1 MTKYYPHAPRHRFSS
16 YLTWES
22 RIFVGL
28 LLTALG
34 LMLIRQ
40 PTAPWPWFDEGL
52 NVSAAAAIARDG
64 VYALPDAHGFRVL
77 DPAIQTGPTV
87 IVPIAVV
94 FQAFGAG
101 FLQAR
106 LVIVGF
112 ALIALA
118 SYWRLAQRLVGRRT
132 GLLAV
137 AFLLAGNPEPMASF
151 VPMSRQVLGEVPSLA
166 YLLLGMLIWLPA
178 VQRQSSKLAPFILA
192 GLAWGIALTTKSQVL
207 LTFPVAL
214 AAVAALDR
222 LYYRQARWRDFVLP
236 MAVAIGCV
244 AVWYLAQIAIAG
256 PALFQR
262 NAALLRE
269 GMQLH
274 VLGIDPAHWRN
285 ALRSI
290 WRTGFW
296 LWGIPAL
303 AWGVGQAR
311 QHTFSGLQ
319 HAAILSIALTM
330 LGWFMSLSIGW
341 ERYLFFPAALAPI
354 WLAGLL
360 RSIANE
366 WPASLPRKIGPPVT
380 ALLSAIFIIANGAHL
395 VYGIFALPDSGY
407 RAMRAFLQTSV
418 PHHSVIAS
426 WEWELSLDG
435 NHAFHHPPTEITNLY
450 TVYIQSGRVPPPD
463 LYDPLAAAPDYIL
476 VGNFNALTGA
486 YTATVKEHAELVASF
501 GVYQLFQVHD
511 QITQPLQ

>member
-1 MTKYYPHAPRHRFSS
+1 
-16 YLTWES
+16 
-22 RIFVGL
+22 
-28 LLTALG
+28 
-34 LMLIRQ
+34 MLIRQ
-40 PTAPWPWFDEGL
+40 PAAPWPWFDEGL

-64 VYALPDAHGFRVL
+64 VYALPDAQGFRVL

-87 IVPIAVV
+87 IVPIAVA
-94 FQAFGAG
+94 FQAFGVG

-106 LVIVGF
+106 LVIIGF
-112 ALIALA
+112 ALVALVG
-118 SYWRLAQRLVGRRT
+118 YWLLAQRLVGRRAS
-132 GLLAV
+132 LLAV
-137 AFLLAGNPEPMASF
+137 AFLLAGSPEPMASF
-151 VPMSRQVLGEVPSLA
+151 IPMSRQVLGEVPSLA
-166 YLLLGMLIWLPA
+166 YLLLGVLIWLPA
-178 VQRQSSKLAPFILA
+178 VQRQSTKLTPFILA
-192 GLAWGIALTTKSQVL
+192 GLAWGIALITKSQVL
-207 LTFPVAL
+207 LTFPAAL
-214 AAVAALDR
+214 AAVAAFDR

-256 PALFQR
+256 PDLFQR

-274 VLGIDPAHWRN
+274 VLGIEPAHWRN

-296 LWGIPAL
+296 LWGAPAL
-303 AWGVGQAR
+303 GWGVWQAR
-311 QHTFSGLQ
+311 QRSFSGLQ
-319 HAAILSIALTM
+319 HAVLLSIALAM

-341 ERYLFFPAALAPI
+341 ERYIFFPAVLAPI

-360 RSIANE
+360 RSIANGL
-366 WPASLPRKIGPPVT
+366 PASLPQKIGPPV
-380 ALLSAIFIIANGAHL
+380 AAFLSTIFIAIHSAYL
-395 VYGIFALPDSGY
+395 LYGIFALPDSGY
-407 RAMRAFLQTSV
+407 HTMRAFLQTSV
-418 PHHSVIAS
+418 PDRSVIAS

-463 LYDPLAAAPDYIL
+463 LYDPLAAEPDYIL

-486 YTATVKEHAELVASF
+486 YTTTVQEHAELVASF

-511 QITQPLQ
+511 QSTQSLQ